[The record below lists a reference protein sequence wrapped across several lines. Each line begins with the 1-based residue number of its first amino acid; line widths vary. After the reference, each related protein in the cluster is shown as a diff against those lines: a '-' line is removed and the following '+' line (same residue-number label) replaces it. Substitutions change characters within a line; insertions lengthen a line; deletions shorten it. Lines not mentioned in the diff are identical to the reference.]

1 MDAKQYID
9 NLRRICSTNFF
20 CDNCDF
26 KKNGACPLDKT
37 FLLSTPSEDIIYSIE
52 QWNKDHPSE
61 YQAYKAG
68 VEYVRSLIED
78 APAINPE
85 SMRPEEEW
93 ISVKDRLPD
102 PYEKV
107 LVRLDHWAGVDTYLA
122 FYDTE
127 RGWCDYGGY
136 FDDGT
141 NNDGEPLTYKTA
153 GVNVT
158 HWMSLPK
165 FPEEEGYYV

>member
-1 MDAKQYID
+1 MKR
-9 NLRRICSTNFF
+9 L
-20 CDNCDF
+20 
-26 KKNGACPLDKT
+26 
-37 FLLSTPSEDIIYSIE
+37 IY
-52 QWNKDHPSE
+52 
-61 YQAYKAG
+61 A
-68 VEYVRSLIED
+68 ED
-78 APAINPE
+78 AMHSIKMETRFYSGTYAEIERAIDSAPTIDPE
-85 SMRPEEEW
+85 SLLPKEEW

-127 RGWCDYGGY
+127 RGWCDCGGY

-141 NNDGEPLTYKTA
+141 NNDGEPLTYETA

-158 HWMSLPK
+158 HWMPLPEPPK
-165 FPEEEGYYV
+165 ES

>member
-1 MDAKQYID
+1 MIFVTK
-9 NLRRICSTNFF
+9 
-20 CDNCDF
+20 
-26 KKNGACPLDKT
+26 P
-37 FLLSTPSEDIIYSIE
+37 
-52 QWNKDHPSE
+52 
-61 YQAYKAG
+61 
-68 VEYVRSLIED
+68 
-78 APAINPE
+78 
-85 SMRPEEEW
+85 W

-107 LVRLDHWAGVDTYLA
+107 FVRLDHWAGVDTYLA

-127 RGWCDYGGY
+127 RGWCDCGGY

-141 NNDGEPLTYKTA
+141 NNDGEPLTYETA

-165 FPEEEGYYV
+165 LPEEEGYYV

>member
-1 MDAKQYID
+1 MLLIDAD
-9 NLRRICSTNFF
+9 EL
-20 CDNCDF
+20 
-26 KKNGACPLDKT
+26 KKRTVKVGFP
-37 FLLSTPSEDIIYSIE
+37 
-52 QWNKDHPSE
+52 
-61 YQAYKAG
+61 
-68 VEYVRSLIED
+68 D
-78 APAINPE
+78 APECGEFDAVVVYEIDIMPTIDPE
-85 SMRPEEEW
+85 SLRPTAHW

-141 NNDGEPLTYKTA
+141 NNDGEPLTYETA

-165 FPEEEGYYV
+165 LPEEEGYYV

>member
-1 MDAKQYID
+1 MRLIDADELKKRAEEICFPDMPDCGNFYAVGVPDID
-9 NLRRICSTNFF
+9 IMPTI
-20 CDNCDF
+20 D
-26 KKNGACPLDKT
+26 
-37 FLLSTPSEDIIYSIE
+37 
-52 QWNKDHPSE
+52 
-61 YQAYKAG
+61 
-68 VEYVRSLIED
+68 
-78 APAINPE
+78 PE
-85 SMRPEEEW
+85 SLRPTAHW
-93 ISVKDRLPD
+93 VSVKDRLPD

-141 NNDGEPLTYKTA
+141 NNEGEPHTYETA

-158 HWMSLPK
+158 HWMSLPRL
-165 FPEEEGYYV
+165 PEEEGYYV

>member
-1 MDAKQYID
+1 MRLIDAEKFEVFNATCPITKGIRSGKTAAYFYGEGCRKVLEAID
-9 NLRRICSTNFF
+9 
-20 CDNCDF
+20 
-26 KKNGACPLDKT
+26 A
-37 FLLSTPSEDIIYSIE
+37 
-52 QWNKDHPSE
+52 
-61 YQAYKAG
+61 
-68 VEYVRSLIED
+68 
-78 APAINPE
+78 APTIDPE
-85 SMRPEEEW
+85 SLRPTAHW
-93 ISVKDRLPD
+93 TSVKDRLPD

-107 LVRLDHWAGVDTYLA
+107 LVRLDHWSGVDTYLA

-141 NNDGEPLTYKTA
+141 NNDGEPLTYETA

-165 FPEEEGYYV
+165 LPEEEGYYV

>member
-1 MDAKQYID
+1 MRLIDADELKKRAVKVCFPNAPECGEFDAVVIYEID
-9 NLRRICSTNFF
+9 IMPTI
-20 CDNCDF
+20 D
-26 KKNGACPLDKT
+26 
-37 FLLSTPSEDIIYSIE
+37 
-52 QWNKDHPSE
+52 
-61 YQAYKAG
+61 
-68 VEYVRSLIED
+68 
-78 APAINPE
+78 PE

-127 RGWCDYGGY
+127 RGWCDCGGY

-141 NNDGEPLTYKTA
+141 NNDGEPLTYETA

-165 FPEEEGYYV
+165 LPEEEGYYV

>member
-1 MDAKQYID
+1 MRLIDAEKFEVFDATCQITKGIRSGKTAAYFYGEGCRKVLEAID
-9 NLRRICSTNFF
+9 
-20 CDNCDF
+20 
-26 KKNGACPLDKT
+26 A
-37 FLLSTPSEDIIYSIE
+37 
-52 QWNKDHPSE
+52 
-61 YQAYKAG
+61 
-68 VEYVRSLIED
+68 
-78 APAINPE
+78 APTIDPE
-85 SMRPEEEW
+85 SLRPTAHW
-93 ISVKDRLPD
+93 ISVKDKLPD

-107 LVRLDHWAGVDTYLA
+107 FVRLDHWAGVNTYLA

-141 NNDGEPLTYKTA
+141 NNDGEPLTYETA

-165 FPEEEGYYV
+165 LPEEEGYYL

>member
-1 MDAKQYID
+1 M
-9 NLRRICSTNFF
+9 T
-20 CDNCDF
+20 
-26 KKNGACPLDKT
+26 
-37 FLLSTPSEDIIYSIE
+37 
-52 QWNKDHPSE
+52 
-61 YQAYKAG
+61 
-68 VEYVRSLIED
+68 
-78 APAINPE
+78 
-85 SMRPEEEW
+85 EW

-102 PYEKV
+102 PYENV

-127 RGWCDYGGY
+127 RGWCDCGSY

-141 NNDGEPLTYKTA
+141 NNDGEPLTYETA

-165 FPEEEGYYV
+165 LPEEEGYYV

>member
-1 MDAKQYID
+1 MRLIDADELKKRAEEICFPDMPDCGNFYAVGVPDID
-9 NLRRICSTNFF
+9 IMPTI
-20 CDNCDF
+20 D
-26 KKNGACPLDKT
+26 
-37 FLLSTPSEDIIYSIE
+37 
-52 QWNKDHPSE
+52 
-61 YQAYKAG
+61 
-68 VEYVRSLIED
+68 
-78 APAINPE
+78 PE
-85 SMRPEEEW
+85 SLRPTAHW
-93 ISVKDRLPD
+93 TSVKDRLPD

-141 NNDGEPLTYKTA
+141 NNDGEPLTYETA

-165 FPEEEGYYV
+165 LPEEEGYYV

>member
-1 MDAKQYID
+1 MKRLIYAEDAM
-9 NLRRICSTNFF
+9 RRIEAETRFYSGTYANIERAI
-20 CDNCDF
+20 DSAPTVEPEQI
-26 KKNGACPLDKT
+26 K
-37 FLLSTPSEDIIYSIE
+37 SE
-52 QWNKDHPSE
+52 W
-61 YQAYKAG
+61 
-68 VEYVRSLIED
+68 V
-78 APAINPE
+78 
-85 SMRPEEEW
+85 
-93 ISVKDRLPD
+93 SVKDRLPD
-102 PYEKV
+102 PYKKV

-141 NNDGEPLTYKTA
+141 NNDGEPLTYETA

-165 FPEEEGYYV
+165 LPEEEGYYV

>member
-1 MDAKQYID
+1 MSTTIGCPIPGASQPKEPARMID
-9 NLRRICSTNFF
+9 VAPIL
-20 CDNCDF
+20 
-26 KKNGACPLDKT
+26 KNIEL
-37 FLLSTPSEDIIYSIE
+37 DIIMLHGKADELGKSDYAIWCTKEIVKLKDFAEWLKSIPTI
-52 QWNKDHPSE
+52 D
-61 YQAYKAG
+61 
-68 VEYVRSLIED
+68 
-78 APAINPE
+78 PE
-85 SMRPEEEW
+85 SLRPTAHW
-93 ISVKDRLPD
+93 VSVKDRLPD

-141 NNDGEPLTYKTA
+141 NNEGEPHTYETA

-158 HWMSLPK
+158 HWMSLPRL
-165 FPEEEGYYV
+165 PEEEGYYV

>member
-1 MDAKQYID
+1 MDVREKMVELFRDVQYLGGLEEKI
-9 NLRRICSTNFF
+9 
-20 CDNCDF
+20 
-26 KKNGACPLDKT
+26 A
-37 FLLSTPSEDIIYSIE
+37 
-52 QWNKDHPSE
+52 DHLIAS
-61 YQAYKAG
+61 G
-68 VEYVRSLIED
+68 VTVQ
-78 APAINPE
+78 
-85 SMRPEEEW
+85 EW

-127 RGWCDYGGY
+127 RGWCDFGGY

-141 NNDGEPLTYKTA
+141 NNDGEPLTYETA

-158 HWMSLPK
+158 HWMPLPEPPK
-165 FPEEEGYYV
+165 ES

>member
-1 MDAKQYID
+1 MRLIDA
-9 NLRRICSTNFF
+9 
-20 CDNCDF
+20 
-26 KKNGACPLDKT
+26 DKIV
-37 FLLSTPSEDIIYSIE
+37 EIAEHAYGE
-52 QWNKDHPSE
+52 WNKAMAAADGRQINRCFKMQE
-61 YQAYKAG
+61 LCKA
-68 VEYVRSLIED
+68 VKSVADDCPTID
-78 APAINPE
+78 PE
-85 SMRPEEEW
+85 SLRPTAHW
-93 ISVKDRLPD
+93 VSVKDRLPD

-141 NNDGEPLTYKTA
+141 NNEGEPHTYETA

-158 HWMSLPK
+158 HWMSLTPRR
-165 FPEEEGYYV
+165 

>member
-1 MDAKQYID
+1 MIFVTK
-9 NLRRICSTNFF
+9 
-20 CDNCDF
+20 
-26 KKNGACPLDKT
+26 P
-37 FLLSTPSEDIIYSIE
+37 
-52 QWNKDHPSE
+52 
-61 YQAYKAG
+61 YKSG

-78 APAINPE
+78 APDIDPE
-85 SMRPEEEW
+85 SMRPEEGW

-107 LVRLDHWAGVDTYLA
+107 LVRLDHWAGVDTYFA

-127 RGWCDYGGY
+127 RGWCDCGGY

-141 NNDGEPLTYKTA
+141 NNDGEPLTYETA

-165 FPEEEGYYV
+165 LPEEEGYYV